1 MNEPAEDLVLEGL
14 WTKLT
19 ASFEDEER
27 HQAFVAYCRES
38 RQLDEAARRYR
49 LVAEGKDD
57 AVPAG
62 EATADLAKKRLG
74 QVAVVAVATLE
85 ADRTEPGA
93 KRGHRIVR
101 LAALIVFVLMLG
113 MLAYALRPALGD

>member
-1 MNEPAEDLVLEGL
+1 MNEPADDLVLEGL

-49 LVAEGKDD
+49 LVAEGKDE

-62 EATADLAKKRLG
+62 EATVDLAKKRLS